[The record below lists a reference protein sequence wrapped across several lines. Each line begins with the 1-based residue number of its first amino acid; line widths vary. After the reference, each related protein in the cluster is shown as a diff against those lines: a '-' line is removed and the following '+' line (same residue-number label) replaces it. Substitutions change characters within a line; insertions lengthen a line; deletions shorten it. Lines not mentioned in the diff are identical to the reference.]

1 MKYWYYFIFI
11 PLLLCQC
18 CNSKDNNYSINRFD
32 KDLLYLSDNYSDSA
46 FFAFD
51 EKYSDLF
58 SIYYNSILKGPSDS
72 LDSKSKIQ
80 FISSILNNSHFND
93 LYNDVICEFA
103 NMEEEEIILS
113 KASIRFYKIFNN
125 SYIPQ
130 IYTHVSPFGYS
141 VITSDSLISVSLD
154 NYLGSDYIGYN
165 GIFYKYQLPK
175 KERKMIIP
183 DIFRGWIYAK
193 YPYKQTTLID
203 GMIYEGAV
211 IYAIETILDDYDV
224 SDILAYDKMKIKWC
238 EDNES
243 LIWDAIIKSNHLY
256 SDDPFIYSK
265 YINEAPYCTALNGD
279 VPAEIGK
286 WIGYK
291 IVSNY
296 ISDKGIK
303 HIHEF
308 LNGEYNVI
316 DILKAYN

>member
-103 NMEEEEIILS
+103 NMEEEETILS

-193 YPYKQTTLID
+193 YPHKQTSLID

>member
-193 YPYKQTTLID
+193 YPHKQTSLID

-211 IYAIETILDDYDV
+211 IYAIEIILDDYDV

>member
-72 LDSKSKIQ
+72 LDSKSKIE
-80 FISSILNNSHFND
+80 FISSILKNSHFNK
-93 LYNDVICEFA
+93 LYNDVIQEFPT
-103 NMEEEEIILS
+103 MEKEETLLS
-113 KASIRFYKIFNN
+113 KASDRYSKIFKN

-154 NYLGSDYIGYN
+154 NYLGSDYEGYE
-165 GIFYKYQLPK
+165 GVFYKYQLPK
-175 KERKMIIP
+175 KERKMIVP
-183 DIFRGWIYAK
+183 DIFRGWLYAK
-193 YPYKQTTLID
+193 YPHNTENLID

-224 SDILAYDKMKIKWC
+224 SDILAYDKKKIKWC